1 VIPSRSALHPFRTPR
16 AVLFRST
23 PFAGFVMLAMWL
35 APILLAFA
43 AAGCGRGE
51 QPRVRVV
58 NLSGRRLDNLW
69 VRTQNDSLRVPPLAP
84 GDSVEVRP
92 KVVGEDLLWVSGRF
106 GGRRIASYGGDY
118 VEGTGGYRFRAVID
132 SSGYVR
138 VRFVRLGIW

>member
-1 VIPSRSALHPFRTPR
+1 M
-16 AVLFRST
+16 LFRST

-35 APILLAFA
+35 VPILLAFA

-92 KVVGEDLLWVSGRF
+92 RVVGEDLLWISGRF
-106 GGRRIASYGGDY
+106 AGRRIASYGGDY

-132 SSGYVR
+132 SAGHVR